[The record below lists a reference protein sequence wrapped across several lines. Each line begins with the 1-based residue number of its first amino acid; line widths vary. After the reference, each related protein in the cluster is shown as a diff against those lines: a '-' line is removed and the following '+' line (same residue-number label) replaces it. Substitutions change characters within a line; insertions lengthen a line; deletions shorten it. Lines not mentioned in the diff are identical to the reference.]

1 VYEAFILAALVY
13 ILAVA
18 LRGGAEVEPKAK
30 DKRQLDEEA

>member
-18 LRGGAEVEPKAK
+18 LRGGAEIEPGTE
-30 DKRQLDEEA
+30 DEQRLDEEA